1 MEFDLNEAD
10 GCRQKIETVKA
21 NNLNNLLN
29 VVGYVGY
36 VGYVVYVVYAVKF
49 DYHNHQLLIGR
60 N

>member
-10 GCRQKIETVKA
+10 GYRQKIETVKV

-29 VVGYVGY
+29 VVE
-36 VGYVVYVVYAVKF
+36 YVVYVVKF
-49 DYHNHQLLIGR
+49 DYHNHQQLIDR